1 MHIVRSRYTGASGKV
16 YESILLRESY
26 REGKKVK
33 KRTVANLSNCSPE
46 EIAAF
51 ELALKHKKNLGTLT
65 SQERPTV
72 TEGLSFGGVWTAYQI
87 AKRLGIVDA
96 LGHDRQ
102 GQLALWQVLSRVL
115 EQGSRLSSVR
125 LGEIYAIASTINLNQ
140 GFNED
145 DLYKNLYWLSQHQSS
160 IEDRLFSSKKGTAN
174 NLFLYDVTSTYLEG
188 DKNEL
193 ADWGYNRDKKKGKKQ
208 VVIGLL
214 TSSDGTPVST
224 EVFRGNTQDTSTF
237 ASQIMKA
244 KERFNCESVTFVGDR
259 GMIKS
264 GQIDTLQEH
273 GFHHIT
279 AITKAQI
286 ETLMKAGA
294 IQLGMFDHTLVEVVH
309 NGLRY
314 ILRRNPIRA
323 EELSTS
329 RAEKQASIE
338 KLVQKQNE
346 YLQDHPKARLEVALK
361 AVQDKVA
368 RLKLQRWLTIHAQGR
383 ILSIVADGEAL
394 TEDSKLD
401 GCYVI
406 KTDLSASEAS
416 SHEVHDRYKD
426 LALVEAGFRTV
437 KSDMEIRPAFVRS
450 EANTRGHVLIVM
462 LAYMIIRELNR
473 LWQGLYLTVE
483 EGLRSLSTLTLL
495 EMSFGNGNTFQQ
507 VPEPR
512 DRNKSMLDIAGI
524 VLPKILPRNQA
535 CVVTRKPRRKSVV
548 KI

>member
-1 MHIVRSRYTGASGKV
+1 M
-16 YESILLRESY
+16 
-26 REGKKVK
+26 
-33 KRTVANLSNCSPE
+33 
-46 EIAAF
+46 
-51 ELALKHKKNLGTLT
+51 
-65 SQERPTV
+65 
-72 TEGLSFGGVWTAYQI
+72 
-87 AKRLGIVDA
+87 
-96 LGHDRQ
+96 
-102 GQLALWQVLSRVL
+102 
-115 EQGSRLSSVR
+115 SSVR

-338 KLVQKQNE
+338 KLVQNKMNICRIIQ
-346 YLQDHPKARLEVALK
+346 KRGW
-361 AVQDKVA
+361 
-368 RLKLQRWLTIHAQGR
+368 RWL
-383 ILSIVADGEAL
+383 
-394 TEDSKLD
+394 
-401 GCYVI
+401 
-406 KTDLSASEAS
+406 
-416 SHEVHDRYKD
+416 
-426 LALVEAGFRTV
+426 
-437 KSDMEIRPAFVRS
+437 
-450 EANTRGHVLIVM
+450 
-462 LAYMIIRELNR
+462 
-473 LWQGLYLTVE
+473 
-483 EGLRSLSTLTLL
+483 
-495 EMSFGNGNTFQQ
+495 
-507 VPEPR
+507 
-512 DRNKSMLDIAGI
+512 
-524 VLPKILPRNQA
+524 
-535 CVVTRKPRRKSVV
+535 
-548 KI
+548 